1 VTVKV
6 LFYGRLAE
14 LIAPELDVNTAPGCS
29 VADLR
34 DRLIADHPEA
44 EPTLRSK
51 RSRACVGDSVVH
63 EQFVLSEADRVEF
76 LPPVS
81 GG

>member
-1 VTVKV
+1 MEME
-6 LFYGRLAE
+6 LRIRFYGRLADA
-14 LIAPELDVNTAPGCS
+14 IAPEIELATGGCS

-34 DRLIADHPEA
+34 SRIVSDFPAVEA
-44 EPTLRSK
+44 TLRK
-51 RSRACVGDSVVH
+51 SRACVGDRMAGD
-63 EQFVLSEADRVEF
+63 EQQLGDADMVEF